1 MIIAVLRFSRPN
13 RRGPVPPKA
22 AHSRHALRSARALLL
37 GVLVPALLMVLAAPP
52 VLAQINN
59 WGGDVLVSGSSIS
72 VAPGESVTYS
82 VRLNRKPTETDGT
95 TLENEAVKWFVM
107 VHINGVRYQ
116 DGEYKDLTLIPSFYR
131 SFTGKHDPSH
141 PNDDGNWDEWKG
153 FRIYRASYDDW
164 EGLGKKTSE
173 RATSVTLTHEVWDH
187 NANCPVH
194 RRSPVTVGIGGSTP
208 PPDNNGGNAGNNGN
222 GENGGSSGNGGNRVA
237 PTASISD
244 ATGVEG
250 EVLRF
255 EVTLSRSSDT
265 PVTVDYQ
272 TAGGTALE
280 GTDYDAASGT
290 LTFGHGATRRTI
302 EVRTRQDTAA
312 EPNETFTVTLRSPS
326 GATLRDAGAVGTI
339 IDDDA
344 PDPAAL
350 TVSDATGV
358 EGEVLRFEV
367 TLSRSSDTPVTVDY
381 QTAGGTALEGTDYDA
396 ASGTLIFGPGA
407 TRRTIEVR
415 TRQDTAAEPNE
426 TFTVTLRSPSGAT
439 LRDAGAV
446 GTIIDDDAPD
456 PAGPALTVS
465 DATGVEGEVLR
476 FEVTLSRSSD
486 TPVTV
491 DYQTAGGTALEGTD
505 YDAASGTLTF
515 GPGATRQT
523 IEVRTRQDTA
533 AEPNETFTVTLRS
546 PSGATLRDAGAV
558 GTIIDDDAP
567 DPAALTVSD
576 ARAREGEVLRFEVTL
591 SRSSDTPVTV
601 DYQTAGGTA
610 LEGTDYDAAS
620 GTLTFGHGATRRTIE
635 VRTRQDTAA
644 EPNETFTV
652 TLRSPSGATLRDAGA
667 VGTIIDDD
675 APDPAALTVSDATGV
690 EGEVLRFEVTLSR
703 SSDTPVTV
711 DYQTAGGT
719 ALEGTDYDAAS
730 GTLTFGP
737 GATRQTVEVRTR
749 QDTAAEPNETFTVT
763 LRSPS
768 GATLRDAGAVG
779 TIIDDD
785 APDPAG
791 PALTVSDATGVEGEV
806 LRFEV
811 TLSRSSDTPVT
822 VDYQT
827 AGGTALEGTYYD
839 AASGTLTFG
848 PGATRRTIEV
858 RTRQDTAA
866 EPNETFTVTLRSPSG
881 ATLRDAGA
889 VGTIID
895 DDAPDPAGPALTVSD
910 ARARE
915 GEILRFRVILT
926 PPGSETVTV
935 DYQTASGT
943 AVEGL
948 DYIAAGGRLT
958 FKPGIAQQTVEI
970 QTRKDD
976 IDESNE
982 NLTLWLSNAHGAR
995 LQDAV
1000 GAGTIIGEVE
1010 RRIPLVNHAY
1020 LPEVGR
1026 AIAFNAVRCRID
1038 RALSRAASGNLKQ
1051 VLDRLAPPPSR
1062 SVSIDEL
1069 LGRLS
1074 FALQSTGGANGI
1086 GRVSAWSCGDYRA
1099 LADGKSGGPVD
1110 WDGKVVGLQ
1119 AGADVRLRPDLLAG
1133 LAVSRS
1139 NGTFRY
1145 DVVGDAAEIGGRH
1158 RLRLNGLHPYLAW
1171 KASPHLTVWGTI
1183 GHFWG
1188 DLEWA
1193 DDLEGDRRAG
1203 NAWLGSAM
1211 LGLNGRLLEHGKTTV
1226 RFKGETGLAQFKVAD
1241 AGVGFGAAVS
1251 DLRRLRL
1258 AIESA
1263 HEQPLPTGGTLRP
1276 WGEIGLFHDGGD
1288 GETGVGLELGGG
1300 LRYRNQAKGWSAEVF
1315 GRRRMVH
1322 GDALPRE
1329 WGAGAAFRVD
1339 PGPADLG
1346 FSAILNQSWG
1356 RTGSGVERLWDQGP
1370 NDAAPSSLWGGRMEL
1385 QLGYGFGVL
1394 GGHGVLTPH
1403 GAVTL
1408 GQGSG
1413 RAYQWGGRLEVGS
1426 GVALSLEAERR
1437 ETDNAEPEHAIMLRG
1452 LLRFHP
1458 GKASR

>member
-1 MIIAVLRFSRPN
+1 MMVAVLRFSRPD

-22 AHSRHALRSARALLL
+22 AHRRHALRSTSALLL

-59 WGGDVLVSGSSIS
+59 WGGDVLVPGSIS

-95 TLENEAVKWFVM
+95 TLHNETVEWFVM
-107 VHINGVRYQ
+107 FHINGVRYQ
-116 DGEYKDLTLIPSFYR
+116 DGEYKDLTLIPSIYR
-131 SFTGKHDPSH
+131 MFTGKHDPNY
-141 PNDDGNWDEWKG
+141 PNDGGNWDEWKD

-164 EGLGKKTSE
+164 EGRGKETSE

-208 PPDNNGGNAGNNGN
+208 PPDNNGGNGESGGGSDNGGN
-222 GENGGSSGNGGNRVA
+222 GGNGGNRVA

-244 ATGVEG
+244 ATG
-250 EVLRF
+250 
-255 EVTLSRSSDT
+255 D
-265 PVTVDYQ
+265 
-272 TAGGTALE
+272 
-280 GTDYDAASGT
+280 
-290 LTFGHGATRRTI
+290 
-302 EVRTRQDTAA
+302 
-312 EPNETFTVTLRSPS
+312 
-326 GATLRDAGAVGTI
+326 
-339 IDDDA
+339 
-344 PDPAAL
+344 
-350 TVSDATGV
+350 
-358 EGEVLRFEV
+358 
-367 TLSRSSDTPVTVDY
+367 
-381 QTAGGTALEGTDYDA
+381 
-396 ASGTLIFGPGA
+396 
-407 TRRTIEVR
+407 
-415 TRQDTAAEPNE
+415 
-426 TFTVTLRSPSGAT
+426 
-439 LRDAGAV
+439 
-446 GTIIDDDAPD
+446 
-456 PAGPALTVS
+456 
-465 DATGVEGEVLR
+465 EGEVLR

-523 IEVRTRQDTA
+523 IEVQTRQDTA
-533 AEPNETFTVTLRS
+533 AEPNERCGT
-546 PSGATLRDAGAV
+546 GAV

-567 DPAALTVSD
+567 DPA
-576 ARAREGEVLRFEVTL
+576 G
-591 SRSSDTPVTV
+591 P
-601 DYQTAGGTA
+601 
-610 LEGTDYDAAS
+610 
-620 GTLTFGHGATRRTIE
+620 
-635 VRTRQDTAA
+635 
-644 EPNETFTV
+644 
-652 TLRSPSGATLRDAGA
+652 
-667 VGTIIDDD
+667 
-675 APDPAALTVSDATGV
+675 ALTVSDATGD
-690 EGEVLRFEVTLSR
+690 EGEVLRIEVTLSR

-737 GATRQTVEVRTR
+737 GATRQT
-749 QDTAAEPNETFTVT
+749 
-763 LRSPS
+763 
-768 GATLRDAGAVG
+768 
-779 TIIDDD
+779 
-785 APDPAG
+785 
-791 PALTVSDATGVEGEV
+791 
-806 LRFEV
+806 
-811 TLSRSSDTPVT
+811 
-822 VDYQT
+822 
-827 AGGTALEGTYYD
+827 
-839 AASGTLTFG
+839 
-848 PGATRRTIEV
+848 IEV
-858 RTRQDTAA
+858 QTRQDTAA

-935 DYQTASGT
+935 DYQTSSGT

-1010 RRIPLVNHAY
+1010 QRIPLVNHAH

-1038 RALSRAASGNLKQ
+1038 RVLSRTASGNLKQ
-1051 VLDRLAPPPSR
+1051 ALDRLAPPPSR

-1069 LGRLS
+1069 LVRLS
-1074 FALQSTGGANGI
+1074 FALQSTGGADGI

-1145 DVVGDAAEIGGRH
+1145 DVVGDAAEIDGRH

-1171 KASPHLTVWGTI
+1171 EASPHLTVWGTI

-1188 DLEWA
+1188 DLEWGG
-1193 DDLEGDRRAG
+1193 DLEGDRRAG
-1203 NAWLGSAM
+1203 NARLGSAM
-1211 LGLNGRLLEHGKTTV
+1211 LGLNGRLLEHGKMTV
-1226 RFKGETGLAQFKVAD
+1226 RFKGETGLAQFKVAN
-1241 AGVGFGAAVS
+1241 AGMGFGAAVS

-1263 HEQPLPTGGTLRP
+1263 YEQPLPTGGTLRP

-1413 RAYQWGGRLEVGS
+1413 RAYRWGGRLVGS

-1437 ETDNAEPEHAIMLRG
+1437 ETDNAEPGHAIILRG

-1458 GKASR
+1458 GEASR

>member
-1 MIIAVLRFSRPN
+1 MIVAVLRFSRPD

-22 AHSRHALRSARALLL
+22 AHRRHALRSARAFLL

-52 VLAQINN
+52 VLAQVNN

-95 TLENEAVKWFVM
+95 TLENETVEWFVM
-107 VHINGVRYQ
+107 VYINGVRYQ

-164 EGLGKKTSE
+164 EGGGKKTSE
-173 RATSVTLTHEVWDH
+173 RAASVTLTHEVWDH

-208 PPDNNGGNAGNNGN
+208 PPDNNGGNDGN
-222 GENGGSSGNGGNRVA
+222 GESGGGSDNGGNGGNGGNRVA

-250 EVLRF
+250 AVLRF

-290 LTFGHGATRRTI
+290 LTFG
-302 EVRTRQDTAA
+302 
-312 EPNETFTVTLRSPS
+312 
-326 GATLRDAGAVGTI
+326 
-339 IDDDA
+339 
-344 PDPAAL
+344 
-350 TVSDATGV
+350 
-358 EGEVLRFEV
+358 
-367 TLSRSSDTPVTVDY
+367 
-381 QTAGGTALEGTDYDA
+381 
-396 ASGTLIFGPGA
+396 PGA
-407 TRRTIEVR
+407 TRQTIEVR

-515 GPGATRQT
+515 GPGATR
-523 IEVRTRQDTA
+523 
-533 AEPNETFTVTLRS
+533 
-546 PSGATLRDAGAV
+546 
-558 GTIIDDDAP
+558 
-567 DPAALTVSD
+567 
-576 ARAREGEVLRFEVTL
+576 
-591 SRSSDTPVTV
+591 
-601 DYQTAGGTA
+601 
-610 LEGTDYDAAS
+610 
-620 GTLTFGHGATRRTIE
+620 RTIE

-667 VGTIIDDD
+667 GGTIIDDD
-675 APDPAALTVSDATGV
+675 APDPAGPALTVSDATGV
-690 EGEVLRFEVTLSR
+690 EGAVLRFEVTLSR

-737 GATRQTVEVRTR
+737 GATRQT
-749 QDTAAEPNETFTVT
+749 
-763 LRSPS
+763 
-768 GATLRDAGAVG
+768 
-779 TIIDDD
+779 
-785 APDPAG
+785 
-791 PALTVSDATGVEGEV
+791 
-806 LRFEV
+806 
-811 TLSRSSDTPVT
+811 
-822 VDYQT
+822 
-827 AGGTALEGTYYD
+827 
-839 AASGTLTFG
+839 
-848 PGATRRTIEV
+848 IEV

-881 ATLRDAGA
+881 ATLPDAGA

-935 DYQTASGT
+935 DYQTSSGT

-1010 RRIPLVNHAY
+1010 QRIPLVNHAY

-1038 RALSRAASGNLKQ
+1038 RVLSRTASGNLKQ
-1051 VLDRLAPPPSR
+1051 ALDRLAPPPSR

-1069 LGRLS
+1069 LVRLS
-1074 FALQSTGGANGI
+1074 FALQSTGGADGI

-1145 DVVGDAAEIGGRH
+1145 DVVGDAAEIDGRH

-1171 KASPHLTVWGTI
+1171 EASPHLTVWGTI
-1183 GHFWG
+1183 GYFWG
-1188 DLEWA
+1188 DLEWGG
-1193 DDLEGDRRAG
+1193 DLEGDRRAG
-1203 NAWLGSAM
+1203 NARLGSAM
-1211 LGLNGRLLEHGKTTV
+1211 LGLNGRLLEHGKMTV
-1226 RFKGETGLAQFKVAD
+1226 RFKGETGLAQFKVAN

-1263 HEQPLPTGGTLRP
+1263 YEQPLPTGGTLRP

-1356 RTGSGVERLWDQGP
+1356 RTGSGVERLWDQDL

-1408 GQGSG
+1408 GQGSD
-1413 RAYQWGGRLEVGS
+1413 RAYQLGGRLEVGS

-1437 ETDNAEPEHAIMLRG
+1437 ETDNAEPGHAIMLRG

-1458 GKASR
+1458 GEVSR

>member
-1 MIIAVLRFSRPN
+1 
-13 RRGPVPPKA
+13 
-22 AHSRHALRSARALLL
+22 
-37 GVLVPALLMVLAAPP
+37 MVLAAPP
-52 VLAQINN
+52 VLAQINK
-59 WGGDVLVSGSSIS
+59 WGGDVRVSDSSIS

-82 VRLNRKPTETDGT
+82 VKLTRKPTETDGT
-95 TLENEAVKWFVM
+95 VLDNDVEWFVM

-116 DGEYKDLTLIPSFYR
+116 DGKYKDLTLIPSFYR
-131 SFTGKHDPSH
+131 TFMGKHDPNH
-141 PNDDGNWDEWKG
+141 PNDDGDWDEWKD

-164 EGLGKKTSE
+164 EGE

-187 NANCPVH
+187 NSNCPVH
-194 RRSPVTVGIGGSTP
+194 SRSPVTVGIGGSTP
-208 PPDNNGGNAGNNGN
+208 PPDNNGGTPGDTNGGNGGNNGN
-222 GENGGSSGNGGNRVA
+222 GENSGSSDNGGNRVA

-265 PVTVDYQ
+265 PVTVRYE
-272 TAGGTALE
+272 TAGGTASE

-290 LTFGHGATRRTI
+290 LTFGPGATRRTI
-302 EVRTRQDTAA
+302 EVPTRQDIVD

-326 GATLRDAGAVGTI
+326 GATLRGAGAVGTI

-344 PDPAAL
+344 PDPLGPAL

-367 TLSRSSDTPVTVDY
+367 TLSRSSVTPVTVRY
-381 QTAGGTALEGTDYDA
+381 ETAGGTALEGTDYDA
-396 ASGTLIFGPGA
+396 ASGTLTFGPGA
-407 TRRTIEVR
+407 TRRTIEVP
-415 TRQDTAAEPNE
+415 TRQDIVDESNE

-465 DATGVEGEVLR
+465 DAK
-476 FEVTLSRSSD
+476 
-486 TPVTV
+486 
-491 DYQTAGGTALEGTD
+491 
-505 YDAASGTLTF
+505 
-515 GPGATRQT
+515 
-523 IEVRTRQDTA
+523 
-533 AEPNETFTVTLRS
+533 
-546 PSGATLRDAGAV
+546 
-558 GTIIDDDAP
+558 
-567 DPAALTVSD
+567 
-576 ARAREGEVLRFEVTL
+576 
-591 SRSSDTPVTV
+591 
-601 DYQTAGGTA
+601 
-610 LEGTDYDAAS
+610 
-620 GTLTFGHGATRRTIE
+620 
-635 VRTRQDTAA
+635 
-644 EPNETFTV
+644 
-652 TLRSPSGATLRDAGA
+652 
-667 VGTIIDDD
+667 
-675 APDPAALTVSDATGV
+675 
-690 EGEVLRFEVTLSR
+690 
-703 SSDTPVTV
+703 
-711 DYQTAGGT
+711 
-719 ALEGTDYDAAS
+719 
-730 GTLTFGP
+730 
-737 GATRQTVEVRTR
+737 
-749 QDTAAEPNETFTVT
+749 
-763 LRSPS
+763 
-768 GATLRDAGAVG
+768 
-779 TIIDDD
+779 
-785 APDPAG
+785 
-791 PALTVSDATGVEGEV
+791 
-806 LRFEV
+806 
-811 TLSRSSDTPVT
+811 
-822 VDYQT
+822 
-827 AGGTALEGTYYD
+827 
-839 AASGTLTFG
+839 
-848 PGATRRTIEV
+848 
-858 RTRQDTAA
+858 
-866 EPNETFTVTLRSPSG
+866 
-881 ATLRDAGA
+881 
-889 VGTIID
+889 
-895 DDAPDPAGPALTVSD
+895 
-910 ARARE
+910 ARE
-915 GEILRFRVILT
+915 GEILRFQVILT

-935 DYQTASGT
+935 DYQTATGT

-948 DYIAAGGRLT
+948 DYIAAGGSLT
-958 FKPGIAQQTVEI
+958 FKPGIAQQTVEV

-982 NLTLWLSNAHGAR
+982 TLTLRLSNAYAAR

-1000 GAGTIIGEVE
+1000 GTGTIIGTVE
-1010 RRIPLVNHAY
+1010 RRIRLLNRAY
-1020 LPEVGR
+1020 LSEVGR

-1038 RALSRAASGNLKQ
+1038 RALSRTASGNLKQ
-1051 VLDRLAPPPSR
+1051 ALDRLAPPPPASFGLSPARSR
-1062 SVSIDEL
+1062 SVSIDQL

-1074 FALQSTGGANGI
+1074 FSLQSTGGANGI

-1099 LADGKSGGPVD
+1099 LAGGKSGGPVD

-1133 LAVSRS
+1133 LAFSRS

-1145 DVVGDAAEIGGRH
+1145 DVGAAEIGGRH

-1188 DLEWA
+1188 DLEMA
-1193 DDLEGDRRAG
+1193 DDVEGGRRAG
-1203 NAWLGSAM
+1203 NARLASGM

-1226 RFKGETGLAQFKVAD
+1226 RFKGETGLAQFKIAD
-1241 AGVGFGAAVS
+1241 DGVGFGTVVS

-1258 AIESA
+1258 AIEAA

-1276 WGEIGLFHDGGD
+1276 WGEIGLLHDGGD

-1300 LRYRNQAKGWSAEVF
+1300 LRYRNQTKGWSAEVF

-1322 GDALPRE
+1322 RDALPRE

-1370 NDAAPSSLWGGRMEL
+1370 KDTASGSLRGGRMEL
-1385 QLGYGFGVL
+1385 QLGYGFGAL
-1394 GGHGVLTPH
+1394 GGRGVLTPY

-1413 RAYQWGGRLEVGS
+1413 QSYRWGGRLGVGS

-1437 ETDNAEPEHAIMLRG
+1437 ETGNAEPGHAIMLRG

-1458 GKASR
+1458 GEASR

>member
-1 MIIAVLRFSRPN
+1 
-13 RRGPVPPKA
+13 
-22 AHSRHALRSARALLL
+22 
-37 GVLVPALLMVLAAPP
+37 MVLAAPP

-95 TLENEAVKWFVM
+95 TLENKAVEWFVM
-107 VHINGVRYQ
+107 VSINGVRYQ
-116 DGEYKDLTLIPSFYR
+116 GGEYKDLTLIPSFYR
-131 SFTGKHDPSH
+131 QFTGKHDPNH
-141 PNDDGNWDEWKG
+141 PNDDGNWDEWKD

-164 EGLGKKTSE
+164 EGRGKKTSE

-222 GENGGSSGNGGNRVA
+222 GEDGGSSDNGGNDGNGEDGGSSDNGGNDGNGEDGGSSDNGGNDGNGEDGGSSGNGGNRVA

-290 LTFGHGATRRTI
+290 LTFGPGATRRTI
-302 EVRTRQDTAA
+302 EVRTREDTDD
-312 EPNETFTVTLRSPS
+312 EPNETFTVTLSSPS

-339 IDDDA
+339 ID
-344 PDPAAL
+344 
-350 TVSDATGV
+350 
-358 EGEVLRFEV
+358 EV
-367 TLSRSSDTPVTVDY
+367 
-381 QTAGGTALEGTDYDA
+381 
-396 ASGTLIFGPGA
+396 
-407 TRRTIEVR
+407 
-415 TRQDTAAEPNE
+415 
-426 TFTVTLRSPSGAT
+426 
-439 LRDAGAV
+439 
-446 GTIIDDDAPD
+446 
-456 PAGPALTVS
+456 
-465 DATGVEGEVLR
+465 
-476 FEVTLSRSSD
+476 
-486 TPVTV
+486 
-491 DYQTAGGTALEGTD
+491 
-505 YDAASGTLTF
+505 
-515 GPGATRQT
+515 
-523 IEVRTRQDTA
+523 
-533 AEPNETFTVTLRS
+533 
-546 PSGATLRDAGAV
+546 
-558 GTIIDDDAP
+558 
-567 DPAALTVSD
+567 
-576 ARAREGEVLRFEVTL
+576 
-591 SRSSDTPVTV
+591 
-601 DYQTAGGTA
+601 
-610 LEGTDYDAAS
+610 
-620 GTLTFGHGATRRTIE
+620 
-635 VRTRQDTAA
+635 
-644 EPNETFTV
+644 
-652 TLRSPSGATLRDAGA
+652 
-667 VGTIIDDD
+667 
-675 APDPAALTVSDATGV
+675 
-690 EGEVLRFEVTLSR
+690 
-703 SSDTPVTV
+703 
-711 DYQTAGGT
+711 
-719 ALEGTDYDAAS
+719 
-730 GTLTFGP
+730 
-737 GATRQTVEVRTR
+737 
-749 QDTAAEPNETFTVT
+749 
-763 LRSPS
+763 
-768 GATLRDAGAVG
+768 
-779 TIIDDD
+779 
-785 APDPAG
+785 
-791 PALTVSDATGVEGEV
+791 
-806 LRFEV
+806 
-811 TLSRSSDTPVT
+811 
-822 VDYQT
+822 
-827 AGGTALEGTYYD
+827 
-839 AASGTLTFG
+839 
-848 PGATRRTIEV
+848 
-858 RTRQDTAA
+858 
-866 EPNETFTVTLRSPSG
+866 
-881 ATLRDAGA
+881 
-889 VGTIID
+889 
-895 DDAPDPAGPALTVSD
+895 APDPAGPALTVSD

-915 GEILRFRVILT
+915 GEILRFQVILT

-948 DYIAAGGRLT
+948 DFIAAGSRLT
-958 FKPGIAQQTVEI
+958 FEPGIAQQTVEVR
-970 QTRKDD
+970 TRKDD

-982 NLTLWLSNAHGAR
+982 NLTLRLSNAYGAR

-1000 GAGTIIGEVE
+1000 GTGTIIGAVA
-1010 RRIPLVNHAY
+1010 RRIRLVNRAY

-1038 RALSRAASGNLKQ
+1038 RALSRTASGNLKQ
-1051 VLDRLAPPPSR
+1051 ALDRLPPPQPASFGWSPARSR
-1062 SVSIDEL
+1062 SVSIDQL
-1069 LGRLS
+1069 FGRLS
-1074 FALQSTGGANGI
+1074 FALQSTGGADGI

-1133 LAVSRS
+1133 LAVSRF

-1145 DVVGDAAEIGGRH
+1145 DVGDGVAEIGGRD

-1203 NAWLGSAM
+1203 NARLGSAM

-1226 RFKGETGLAQFKVAD
+1226 RFKGEAGLAQFKVAG
-1241 AGVGFGAAVS
+1241 AGVGFGAAVL

-1329 WGAGAAFRVD
+1329 WAASASVRLDPGAEGRGLSFSLAPTLGAA
-1339 PGPADLG
+1339 
-1346 FSAILNQSWG
+1346 SN
-1356 RTGSGVERLWDQGP
+1356 GVARLWSLQ
-1370 NDAAPSSLWGGRMEL
+1370 DARGLAPEGKFVAARSLEA
-1385 QLGYGFGVL
+1385 QIGYGFGAFGDHGLAKPYAGLSL
-1394 GGHGVLTPH
+1394 GEGGARTWRGGVRW
-1403 GAVTL
+1403 TL
-1408 GQGSG
+1408 GQSLDLG
-1413 RAYQWGGRLEVGS
+1413 LEGKRD
-1426 GVALSLEAERR
+1426 EAAN
-1437 ETDNAEPEHAIMLRG
+1437 DNYPEHGVGFRLTARW
-1452 LLRFHP
+1452 
-1458 GKASR
+1458 

>member
-1 MIIAVLRFSRPN
+1 MIVVVLRFSRPD

-22 AHSRHALRSARALLL
+22 ADRRHALRSARALLL
-37 GVLVPALLMVLAAPP
+37 GILLPALLMVLAAPP

-95 TLENEAVKWFVM
+95 TLENEAVEWFVM
-107 VHINGVRYQ
+107 VNINGVRYQ

-131 SFTGKHDPSH
+131 SFIGKHDPSH

-153 FRIYRASYDDW
+153 FRIYRASHDDW
-164 EGLGKKTSE
+164 EGGGKKTNE

-208 PPDNNGGNAGNNGN
+208 PPDNNGENDGN
-222 GENGGSSGNGGNRVA
+222 GESGGGSDNGGNGGNGGNRVA

-250 EVLRF
+250 EVF
-255 EVTLSRSSDT
+255 
-265 PVTVDYQ
+265 
-272 TAGGTALE
+272 
-280 GTDYDAASGT
+280 
-290 LTFGHGATRRTI
+290 
-302 EVRTRQDTAA
+302 
-312 EPNETFTVTLRSPS
+312 
-326 GATLRDAGAVGTI
+326 
-339 IDDDA
+339 
-344 PDPAAL
+344 
-350 TVSDATGV
+350 
-358 EGEVLRFEV
+358 
-367 TLSRSSDTPVTVDY
+367 
-381 QTAGGTALEGTDYDA
+381 
-396 ASGTLIFGPGA
+396 
-407 TRRTIEVR
+407 
-415 TRQDTAAEPNE
+415 
-426 TFTVTLRSPSGAT
+426 
-439 LRDAGAV
+439 
-446 GTIIDDDAPD
+446 
-456 PAGPALTVS
+456 
-465 DATGVEGEVLR
+465 R

-523 IEVRTRQDTA
+523 IEVRTRQDTVV
-533 AEPNETFTVTLRS
+533 EPNETFTVTLRS
-546 PSGATLRDAGAV
+546 PSGATLPDAGAV
-558 GTIIDDDAP
+558 GTIIDDDAS
-567 DPAALTVSD
+567 DPAGPALTVSD
-576 ARAREGEVLRFEVTL
+576 ATGDEGEVFRFEVTL

-620 GTLTFGHGATRRTIE
+620 GTLTFEPGATRQTIE

-652 TLRSPSGATLRDAGA
+652 TLNSPSGATLPDAGA

-675 APDPAALTVSDATGV
+675 GPVPAGPALTVSDATGV
-690 EGEVLRFEVTLSR
+690 EGAVLRFEVALSR

-730 GTLTFGP
+730 DTLTFGP
-737 GATRQTVEVRTR
+737 GATRQTIEVRTH

-763 LRSPS
+763 LNSPS
-768 GATLRDAGAVG
+768 GATLRYAGALG

-785 APDPAG
+785 A
-791 PALTVSDATGVEGEV
+791 SDA
-806 LRFEV
+806 
-811 TLSRSSDTPVT
+811 
-822 VDYQT
+822 
-827 AGGTALEGTYYD
+827 
-839 AASGTLTFG
+839 
-848 PGATRRTIEV
+848 
-858 RTRQDTAA
+858 
-866 EPNETFTVTLRSPSG
+866 
-881 ATLRDAGA
+881 
-889 VGTIID
+889 
-895 DDAPDPAGPALTVSD
+895 AGPALTVSD

-935 DYQTASGT
+935 DYQTSSGT

-976 IDESNE
+976 IDDSNE

-1010 RRIPLVNHAY
+1010 RRSHLVNLTY

-1051 VLDRLAPPPSR
+1051 ALDRLAPPPSR

-1069 LGRLS
+1069 LVRLS
-1074 FALQSTGGANGI
+1074 FALQSTGGADGI

-1110 WDGKVVGLQ
+1110 WDGKVAGLQ

-1145 DVVGDAAEIGGRH
+1145 DVVGDAAEIDGRH
-1158 RLRLNGLHPYLAW
+1158 RLRLNGLHPYLVW
-1171 KASPHLTVWGTI
+1171 EASPHLTVWGTI

-1188 DLEWA
+1188 DLEWSG
-1193 DDLEGDRRAG
+1193 DLEGDRRAG
-1203 NAWLGSAM
+1203 NARLGSAM
-1211 LGLNGRLLEHGKTTV
+1211 IGLNGRLLEHGKMTV
-1226 RFKGETGLAQFKVAD
+1226 RLKGETGLAQFKVAN

-1258 AIESA
+1258 AIETA

-1288 GETGVGLELGGG
+1288 GETGVGFELGGG

-1437 ETDNAEPEHAIMLRG
+1437 ETDNTEPGHAIMLRG

-1458 GKASR
+1458 SEASR

>member
-37 GVLVPALLMVLAAPP
+37 GVLVLALLMVLAAPP

-82 VRLNRKPTETDGT
+82 VRLNRKPTETNGN
-95 TLENEAVKWFVM
+95 TLENEAVEWFVM

-116 DGEYKDLTLIPSFYR
+116 DGEYKDLMLIPSFYR

-164 EGLGKKTSE
+164 EERGKKTSE

-290 LTFGHGATRRTI
+290 LTFGPGATRRTI
-302 EVRTRQDTAA
+302 KVRTRQDTAA

-344 PDPAAL
+344 PDPAGPAL

-396 ASGTLIFGPGA
+396 ASGTLTFGPGA
-407 TRRTIEVR
+407 TRRTIKVR

-515 GPGATRQT
+515 GPGATRQ
-523 IEVRTRQDTA
+523 
-533 AEPNETFTVTLRS
+533 
-546 PSGATLRDAGAV
+546 
-558 GTIIDDDAP
+558 
-567 DPAALTVSD
+567 
-576 ARAREGEVLRFEVTL
+576 
-591 SRSSDTPVTV
+591 
-601 DYQTAGGTA
+601 
-610 LEGTDYDAAS
+610 
-620 GTLTFGHGATRRTIE
+620 
-635 VRTRQDTAA
+635 
-644 EPNETFTV
+644 
-652 TLRSPSGATLRDAGA
+652 
-667 VGTIIDDD
+667 
-675 APDPAALTVSDATGV
+675 
-690 EGEVLRFEVTLSR
+690 
-703 SSDTPVTV
+703 
-711 DYQTAGGT
+711 
-719 ALEGTDYDAAS
+719 
-730 GTLTFGP
+730 
-737 GATRQTVEVRTR
+737 
-749 QDTAAEPNETFTVT
+749 
-763 LRSPS
+763 
-768 GATLRDAGAVG
+768 
-779 TIIDDD
+779 
-785 APDPAG
+785 
-791 PALTVSDATGVEGEV
+791 
-806 LRFEV
+806 
-811 TLSRSSDTPVT
+811 
-822 VDYQT
+822 
-827 AGGTALEGTYYD
+827 
-839 AASGTLTFG
+839 
-848 PGATRRTIEV
+848 TIEV

-1203 NAWLGSAM
+1203 NARLGSAM

-1452 LLRFHP
+1452 LLWFHP

>member
-1 MIIAVLRFSRPN
+1 MQVAVLCFSRPD
-13 RRGPVPPKA
+13 RRKSLPPKA
-22 AHSRHALRSARALLL
+22 AYRRHALRSARALLL
-37 GVLVPALLMVLAAPP
+37 GVLVSALPTVLAAPP

-59 WGGDVLVSGSSIS
+59 WGGDVLVSDSSIS

-95 TLENEAVKWFVM
+95 ALDNETVEWFAM

-131 SFTGKHDPSH
+131 TFTGKHDPNY
-141 PNDDGNWDEWKG
+141 PNDGGNWDEWKD
-153 FRIYRASYDDW
+153 FRIYRASYEDW
-164 EGLGKKTSE
+164 EGRGKQTSE

-187 NANCPVH
+187 NSNCPVH

-208 PPDNNGGNAGNNGN
+208 PPDNNGGTPGDTNGGNSGNGGNNGN
-222 GENGGSSGNGGNRVA
+222 GENGGNSDNGGNDGNDRNSGNDGNGEDGGSSRNGGNRVA

-244 ATGVEG
+244 AAGVEG

-255 EVTLSRSSDT
+255 EVTLSRSSGT
-265 PVTVDYQ
+265 PVTVRYE

-290 LTFGHGATRRTI
+290 LTFG
-302 EVRTRQDTAA
+302 
-312 EPNETFTVTLRSPS
+312 
-326 GATLRDAGAVGTI
+326 
-339 IDDDA
+339 
-344 PDPAAL
+344 
-350 TVSDATGV
+350 
-358 EGEVLRFEV
+358 
-367 TLSRSSDTPVTVDY
+367 
-381 QTAGGTALEGTDYDA
+381 
-396 ASGTLIFGPGA
+396 PGA
-407 TRRTIEVR
+407 TRRTIEVP
-415 TRQDTAAEPNE
+415 TRQDIVDEPNE

-465 DATGVEGEVLR
+465 DAK
-476 FEVTLSRSSD
+476 
-486 TPVTV
+486 
-491 DYQTAGGTALEGTD
+491 
-505 YDAASGTLTF
+505 
-515 GPGATRQT
+515 
-523 IEVRTRQDTA
+523 
-533 AEPNETFTVTLRS
+533 
-546 PSGATLRDAGAV
+546 
-558 GTIIDDDAP
+558 
-567 DPAALTVSD
+567 
-576 ARAREGEVLRFEVTL
+576 
-591 SRSSDTPVTV
+591 
-601 DYQTAGGTA
+601 
-610 LEGTDYDAAS
+610 
-620 GTLTFGHGATRRTIE
+620 
-635 VRTRQDTAA
+635 
-644 EPNETFTV
+644 
-652 TLRSPSGATLRDAGA
+652 
-667 VGTIIDDD
+667 
-675 APDPAALTVSDATGV
+675 
-690 EGEVLRFEVTLSR
+690 
-703 SSDTPVTV
+703 
-711 DYQTAGGT
+711 
-719 ALEGTDYDAAS
+719 
-730 GTLTFGP
+730 
-737 GATRQTVEVRTR
+737 
-749 QDTAAEPNETFTVT
+749 
-763 LRSPS
+763 
-768 GATLRDAGAVG
+768 
-779 TIIDDD
+779 
-785 APDPAG
+785 
-791 PALTVSDATGVEGEV
+791 
-806 LRFEV
+806 
-811 TLSRSSDTPVT
+811 
-822 VDYQT
+822 
-827 AGGTALEGTYYD
+827 
-839 AASGTLTFG
+839 
-848 PGATRRTIEV
+848 
-858 RTRQDTAA
+858 
-866 EPNETFTVTLRSPSG
+866 
-881 ATLRDAGA
+881 
-889 VGTIID
+889 
-895 DDAPDPAGPALTVSD
+895 
-910 ARARE
+910 ARE
-915 GEILRFRVILT
+915 GEILRFQVILT

-935 DYQTASGT
+935 DYQTATGT

-948 DYIAAGGRLT
+948 DYIAAGGSLT
-958 FKPGIAQQTVEI
+958 FKPGIAQQTVEV

-982 NLTLWLSNAHGAR
+982 TLTLRLSNAYAAR

-1000 GAGTIIGEVE
+1000 GTGTIIGTVE
-1010 RRIPLVNHAY
+1010 RRIRLLNRAY
-1020 LPEVGR
+1020 LSEVGR

-1038 RALSRAASGNLKQ
+1038 RALSRTASGNLKQ
-1051 VLDRLAPPPSR
+1051 ALDRLAPPPPASFGLSPARSR
-1062 SVSIDEL
+1062 SVSIDQL

-1074 FALQSTGGANGI
+1074 FSLQSTGGANGI

-1099 LADGKSGGPVD
+1099 LAGGKSGGPVD

-1133 LAVSRS
+1133 LAFSRS

-1145 DVVGDAAEIGGRH
+1145 DVGTAEIGGRH

-1188 DLEWA
+1188 DLEMA
-1193 DDLEGDRRAG
+1193 DDVEGGRRAG
-1203 NAWLGSAM
+1203 NARLASGM

-1226 RFKGETGLAQFKVAD
+1226 RFKGETGLAQFKIAD
-1241 AGVGFGAAVS
+1241 DGVGFGTVVS

-1276 WGEIGLFHDGGD
+1276 WGEIGLLHDGGD

-1300 LRYRNQAKGWSAEVF
+1300 LRYRNQTKGWSAEVF

-1370 NDAAPSSLWGGRMEL
+1370 EDTAPGSLRGGRMEL
-1385 QLGYGFGVL
+1385 QLGYGFGAH
-1394 GGHGVLTPH
+1394 GGRGVLTPY

-1413 RAYQWGGRLEVGS
+1413 QSYRWGGRLGVGS

-1437 ETDNAEPEHAIMLRG
+1437 ETGNAEPGHAIMLRG

-1458 GKASR
+1458 GEASR

>member
-1 MIIAVLRFSRPN
+1 
-13 RRGPVPPKA
+13 
-22 AHSRHALRSARALLL
+22 
-37 GVLVPALLMVLAAPP
+37 MVLAAPP

-95 TLENEAVKWFVM
+95 TLENEVVEWFVM
-107 VHINGVRYQ
+107 VSINGVRDQ
-116 DGEYKDLTLIPSFYR
+116 DGEYKDLRLIPSFYR

-153 FRIYRASYDDW
+153 FRIYRASYGDW
-164 EGLGKKTSE
+164 EGGGKKTSE

-208 PPDNNGGNAGNNGN
+208 PPDNNGGNDGN
-222 GENGGSSGNGGNRVA
+222 GESGGGSDNGGNGGNGGNRVA

-290 LTFGHGATRRTI
+290 LTFGPGATRQTI

-326 GATLRDAGAVGTI
+326 GATLPDAGAVGTI

-344 PDPAAL
+344 PDPARPAL

-358 EGEVLRFEV
+358 EGEVFRFEVTLSRSSDTPVTVDYQTAGGTALEGTDYDAASGMLTFGPGATRQTIEVQTRQDTAAEPNETFTVMLRSPSGATLLDAGAVGTIIDDDAPDPAGPVLTVSDATGVEGAVLRFEV

-396 ASGTLIFGPGA
+396 ASGTLTFGPGA
-407 TRRTIEVR
+407 TRQTIEVQ

-533 AEPNETFTVTLRS
+533 AEPNETFTVMLRS
-546 PSGATLRDAGAV
+546 PSGATLPDAGAG

-567 DPAALTVSD
+567 A
-576 ARAREGEVLRFEVTL
+576 
-591 SRSSDTPVTV
+591 
-601 DYQTAGGTA
+601 
-610 LEGTDYDAAS
+610 
-620 GTLTFGHGATRRTIE
+620 
-635 VRTRQDTAA
+635 
-644 EPNETFTV
+644 
-652 TLRSPSGATLRDAGA
+652 
-667 VGTIIDDD
+667 
-675 APDPAALTVSDATGV
+675 
-690 EGEVLRFEVTLSR
+690 
-703 SSDTPVTV
+703 
-711 DYQTAGGT
+711 
-719 ALEGTDYDAAS
+719 
-730 GTLTFGP
+730 
-737 GATRQTVEVRTR
+737 
-749 QDTAAEPNETFTVT
+749 
-763 LRSPS
+763 
-768 GATLRDAGAVG
+768 
-779 TIIDDD
+779 
-785 APDPAG
+785 
-791 PALTVSDATGVEGEV
+791 
-806 LRFEV
+806 
-811 TLSRSSDTPVT
+811 
-822 VDYQT
+822 
-827 AGGTALEGTYYD
+827 
-839 AASGTLTFG
+839 
-848 PGATRRTIEV
+848 
-858 RTRQDTAA
+858 
-866 EPNETFTVTLRSPSG
+866 
-881 ATLRDAGA
+881 
-889 VGTIID
+889 
-895 DDAPDPAGPALTVSD
+895 PAGPALTVSD

-935 DYQTASGT
+935 DYQTSSGT

-1010 RRIPLVNHAY
+1010 QRIPLVNHAY

-1038 RALSRAASGNLKQ
+1038 RVLSRTASGNLKQ
-1051 VLDRLAPPPSR
+1051 ALDRLAPPPSR

-1069 LGRLS
+1069 LVRLS
-1074 FALQSTGGANGI
+1074 FALQSTGGADGI

-1145 DVVGDAAEIGGRH
+1145 DVVGDAAEIDGRH

-1171 KASPHLTVWGTI
+1171 EASPHLTVWGTI

-1188 DLEWA
+1188 DLEWGG
-1193 DDLEGDRRAG
+1193 DLEGDRRAG
-1203 NAWLGSAM
+1203 NARLGSAM
-1211 LGLNGRLLEHGKTTV
+1211 LGLNGRLLEHGKMTV
-1226 RFKGETGLAQFKVAD
+1226 RFKGETGLAQFKVAN

-1263 HEQPLPTGGTLRP
+1263 YEQPLPTGGTLRP

-1408 GQGSG
+1408 GQGSD
-1413 RAYQWGGRLEVGS
+1413 RAYQLGGRLEVGS

-1437 ETDNAEPEHAIMLRG
+1437 ETDNTEPGHAIMLRG

-1458 GKASR
+1458 GEVSR

>member
-1 MIIAVLRFSRPN
+1 
-13 RRGPVPPKA
+13 
-22 AHSRHALRSARALLL
+22 
-37 GVLVPALLMVLAAPP
+37 MVLAAPP

-59 WGGDVLVSGSSIS
+59 WGGDVLVSDSSIS

-95 TLENEAVKWFVM
+95 TLHNETVEWFVM
-107 VHINGVRYQ
+107 FHINGVRYQ
-116 DGEYKDLTLIPSFYR
+116 DGEYKDLTLIPSIYR
-131 SFTGKHDPSH
+131 MFTGKHDPNY
-141 PNDDGNWDEWKG
+141 PNDGGNWDEWKD

-164 EGLGKKTSE
+164 EGRGKETSE

-194 RRSPVTVGIGGSTP
+194 RRSPVTVGI
-208 PPDNNGGNAGNNGN
+208 
-222 GENGGSSGNGGNRVA
+222 GGNRVA

-290 LTFGHGATRRTI
+290 LTFGPGATRQTI
-302 EVRTRQDTAA
+302 EVPTRQDTAA
-312 EPNETFTVTLRSPS
+312 EPNETFTVTLSSPS
-326 GATLRDAGAVGTI
+326 GATLQDAGAVGTI

-344 PDPAAL
+344 PDPAGPAL
-350 TVSDATGV
+350 TVSDAAGV

-367 TLSRSSDTPVTVDY
+367 TLSRSSGTPVTVDY

-396 ASGTLIFGPGA
+396 VAGTLTFGPGA
-407 TRRTIEVR
+407 TRQTIEVP

-426 TFTVTLRSPSGAT
+426 TFTVTLSSPSGAT
-439 LRDAGAV
+439 LQDAGAV

-523 IEVRTRQDTA
+523 IEVPTRQDTA
-533 AEPNETFTVTLRS
+533 AEPNETFTVTLSS
-546 PSGATLRDAGAV
+546 PSGATL
-558 GTIIDDDAP
+558 
-567 DPAALTVSD
+567 
-576 ARAREGEVLRFEVTL
+576 
-591 SRSSDTPVTV
+591 
-601 DYQTAGGTA
+601 Q
-610 LEGTDYDAAS
+610 
-620 GTLTFGHGATRRTIE
+620 
-635 VRTRQDTAA
+635 
-644 EPNETFTV
+644 
-652 TLRSPSGATLRDAGA
+652 
-667 VGTIIDDD
+667 
-675 APDPAALTVSDATGV
+675 
-690 EGEVLRFEVTLSR
+690 
-703 SSDTPVTV
+703 
-711 DYQTAGGT
+711 
-719 ALEGTDYDAAS
+719 
-730 GTLTFGP
+730 
-737 GATRQTVEVRTR
+737 
-749 QDTAAEPNETFTVT
+749 
-763 LRSPS
+763 
-768 GATLRDAGAVG
+768 DAGAVG

-791 PALTVSDATGVEGEV
+791 PALTVSDAK
-806 LRFEV
+806 
-811 TLSRSSDTPVT
+811 
-822 VDYQT
+822 
-827 AGGTALEGTYYD
+827 
-839 AASGTLTFG
+839 
-848 PGATRRTIEV
+848 
-858 RTRQDTAA
+858 
-866 EPNETFTVTLRSPSG
+866 
-881 ATLRDAGA
+881 
-889 VGTIID
+889 
-895 DDAPDPAGPALTVSD
+895 
-910 ARARE
+910 ARE
-915 GEILRFRVILT
+915 GEILRFQVILT

-935 DYQTASGT
+935 DYQTATGT

-948 DYIAAGGRLT
+948 DYIAAGGSLT
-958 FKPGIAQQTVEI
+958 FKPGIAQQTVEV

-982 NLTLWLSNAHGAR
+982 TLTLRLSNAYAAR

-1000 GAGTIIGEVE
+1000 GIGTIIGTVE
-1010 RRIPLVNHAY
+1010 RRIRLLNRAY

-1038 RALSRAASGNLKQ
+1038 RALSRTASGNLKQ
-1051 VLDRLAPPPSR
+1051 ALDRLAPPPPASFGLSPARSR
-1062 SVSIDEL
+1062 SVSIDQL

-1074 FALQSTGGANGI
+1074 FSLQSTGGANGI

-1099 LADGKSGGPVD
+1099 LAGGKSGGPVD
-1110 WDGKVVGLQ
+1110 WDGKVVGLH

-1133 LAVSRS
+1133 LAFSRS

-1171 KASPHLTVWGTI
+1171 KAPPRSPHLTVWGTI

-1203 NAWLGSAM
+1203 TARLGSAM

-1251 DLRRLRL
+1251 DLWRLRL

-1356 RTGSGVERLWDQGP
+1356 RTGSGVERLWDQGLE
-1370 NDAAPSSLWGGRMEL
+1370 NTASGSLRGGRMEL
-1385 QLGYGFGVL
+1385 QLGYGFGAL
-1394 GGHGVLTPH
+1394 GGRGVLTPY

-1413 RAYQWGGRLEVGS
+1413 QSYRWGGRLEVGS

-1437 ETDNAEPEHAIMLRG
+1437 ETGNAEPGHAIMLRG

>member
-1 MIIAVLRFSRPN
+1 
-13 RRGPVPPKA
+13 
-22 AHSRHALRSARALLL
+22 
-37 GVLVPALLMVLAAPP
+37 MVLAAPP

-95 TLENEAVKWFVM
+95 TLENEVVEWFVM
-107 VHINGVRYQ
+107 VSINGVRDQ
-116 DGEYKDLTLIPSFYR
+116 DGEYKDLRLIPSFYR

-153 FRIYRASYDDW
+153 FRIYRASYGDW
-164 EGLGKKTSE
+164 EGGGKKTSE

-208 PPDNNGGNAGNNGN
+208 PPDNNGGNDGN
-222 GENGGSSGNGGNRVA
+222 GESGGGSDNGGNGGNGGNRVA
-237 PTASISD
+237 PTASI
-244 ATGVEG
+244 
-250 EVLRF
+250 
-255 EVTLSRSSDT
+255 
-265 PVTVDYQ
+265 
-272 TAGGTALE
+272 
-280 GTDYDAASGT
+280 
-290 LTFGHGATRRTI
+290 
-302 EVRTRQDTAA
+302 
-312 EPNETFTVTLRSPS
+312 
-326 GATLRDAGAVGTI
+326 
-339 IDDDA
+339 
-344 PDPAAL
+344 
-350 TVSDATGV
+350 
-358 EGEVLRFEV
+358 
-367 TLSRSSDTPVTVDY
+367 
-381 QTAGGTALEGTDYDA
+381 
-396 ASGTLIFGPGA
+396 
-407 TRRTIEVR
+407 
-415 TRQDTAAEPNE
+415 
-426 TFTVTLRSPSGAT
+426 
-439 LRDAGAV
+439 
-446 GTIIDDDAPD
+446 
-456 PAGPALTVS
+456 S

-546 PSGATLRDAGAV
+546 PSGATLPDAGAV

-567 DPAALTVSD
+567 DPARPALTVSD
-576 ARAREGEVLRFEVTL
+576 ATGVEGAVFRFEVTLSRSSDTPVTVDYQTAGGTALEGTDYDAASGMLTFGPGATRQTIEVRTRQDTAAEPNETFTVMLRSPSGATLLDAGAVGTIIDDDAPDPAGPVLTVSDATGVEGAVLRFEVTL

-620 GTLTFGHGATRRTIE
+620 GTLTFGPGATRQTIE
-635 VRTRQDTAA
+635 VQTRQDTAA

-652 TLRSPSGATLRDAGA
+652 MLRSPSGATLRDAGA

-675 APDPAALTVSDATGV
+675 APGPAGPALTVSAATGV

-737 GATRQTVEVRTR
+737 GATRQTIEVRTR

-763 LRSPS
+763 LNSPS

-791 PALTVSDATGVEGEV
+791 PALTVSDAK
-806 LRFEV
+806 
-811 TLSRSSDTPVT
+811 
-822 VDYQT
+822 
-827 AGGTALEGTYYD
+827 
-839 AASGTLTFG
+839 
-848 PGATRRTIEV
+848 
-858 RTRQDTAA
+858 
-866 EPNETFTVTLRSPSG
+866 
-881 ATLRDAGA
+881 
-889 VGTIID
+889 
-895 DDAPDPAGPALTVSD
+895 
-910 ARARE
+910 ARE

-943 AVEGL
+943 AIEGL

-1010 RRIPLVNHAY
+1010 QRIPLVNHAY

-1038 RALSRAASGNLKQ
+1038 RVLSRTASGNLKQ
-1051 VLDRLAPPPSR
+1051 ALDRLAPPPSR

-1069 LGRLS
+1069 LVRLS
-1074 FALQSTGGANGI
+1074 FALQSTGGADGI

-1145 DVVGDAAEIGGRH
+1145 DVVGDAAEIDGRH

-1171 KASPHLTVWGTI
+1171 EASPHLTVWGTI
-1183 GHFWG
+1183 GYFWG
-1188 DLEWA
+1188 DLEWGG
-1193 DDLEGDRRAG
+1193 DLEGDRRAG
-1203 NAWLGSAM
+1203 NARLGSAM
-1211 LGLNGRLLEHGKTTV
+1211 LGLNGRLLEHGKMTV
-1226 RFKGETGLAQFKVAD
+1226 RFKGETGLAQFKVAN

-1263 HEQPLPTGGTLRP
+1263 YEQPLPTGGTLRP

-1356 RTGSGVERLWDQGP
+1356 RTGSGVERLWDQDP

-1408 GQGSG
+1408 GQGSD
-1413 RAYQWGGRLEVGS
+1413 RAYQLGGRLEVGS

-1437 ETDNAEPEHAIMLRG
+1437 ETDNAEPGHAIMLRG

-1458 GKASR
+1458 GEVSR

>member
-1 MIIAVLRFSRPN
+1 MVVAVLRFSRPD
-13 RRGPVPPKA
+13 RRNPVPPEA
-22 AHSRHALRSARALLL
+22 AHRRHALRSARALLL
-37 GVLVPALLMVLAAPP
+37 GVLVPALLMILAAPP

-59 WGGDVLVSGSSIS
+59 WGGDVLVSDSSIS

-95 TLENEAVKWFVM
+95 TLHNETVEWFVM
-107 VHINGVRYQ
+107 VYINGVRYQ

-131 SFTGKHDPSH
+131 MFTGKHDPNY
-141 PNDDGNWDEWKG
+141 PNDGGNWDEWKD

-164 EGLGKKTSE
+164 EGRGKETSE

-194 RRSPVTVGIGGSTP
+194 RRSPVTVGI
-208 PPDNNGGNAGNNGN
+208 
-222 GENGGSSGNGGNRVA
+222 GGNRVA

-265 PVTVDYQ
+265 PVTVRYETAGG

-290 LTFGHGATRRTI
+290 LTFGPGATRRTI
-302 EVRTRQDTAA
+302 EVPTRQDIID

-344 PDPAAL
+344 PDPVGPAL

-367 TLSRSSDTPVTVDY
+367 TLSRSSDTPVTVRY
-381 QTAGGTALEGTDYDA
+381 ETATGTALEGTDYDA
-396 ASGTLIFGPGA
+396 ASGTLTFGPGA
-407 TRRTIEVR
+407 TRRTIEVP
-415 TRQDTAAEPNE
+415 TRQDIVDEPNE

-456 PAGPALTVS
+456 PVGPALTVS
-465 DATGVEGEVLR
+465 DAK
-476 FEVTLSRSSD
+476 
-486 TPVTV
+486 
-491 DYQTAGGTALEGTD
+491 
-505 YDAASGTLTF
+505 
-515 GPGATRQT
+515 
-523 IEVRTRQDTA
+523 
-533 AEPNETFTVTLRS
+533 
-546 PSGATLRDAGAV
+546 
-558 GTIIDDDAP
+558 
-567 DPAALTVSD
+567 
-576 ARAREGEVLRFEVTL
+576 
-591 SRSSDTPVTV
+591 
-601 DYQTAGGTA
+601 
-610 LEGTDYDAAS
+610 
-620 GTLTFGHGATRRTIE
+620 
-635 VRTRQDTAA
+635 
-644 EPNETFTV
+644 
-652 TLRSPSGATLRDAGA
+652 
-667 VGTIIDDD
+667 
-675 APDPAALTVSDATGV
+675 
-690 EGEVLRFEVTLSR
+690 
-703 SSDTPVTV
+703 
-711 DYQTAGGT
+711 
-719 ALEGTDYDAAS
+719 
-730 GTLTFGP
+730 
-737 GATRQTVEVRTR
+737 
-749 QDTAAEPNETFTVT
+749 
-763 LRSPS
+763 
-768 GATLRDAGAVG
+768 
-779 TIIDDD
+779 
-785 APDPAG
+785 
-791 PALTVSDATGVEGEV
+791 
-806 LRFEV
+806 
-811 TLSRSSDTPVT
+811 
-822 VDYQT
+822 
-827 AGGTALEGTYYD
+827 
-839 AASGTLTFG
+839 
-848 PGATRRTIEV
+848 
-858 RTRQDTAA
+858 
-866 EPNETFTVTLRSPSG
+866 
-881 ATLRDAGA
+881 
-889 VGTIID
+889 
-895 DDAPDPAGPALTVSD
+895 
-910 ARARE
+910 ARE
-915 GEILRFRVILT
+915 GEILRFQVILT

-935 DYQTASGT
+935 DYQTATGT

-948 DYIAAGGRLT
+948 DYIAAVGSLT
-958 FKPGIAQQTVEI
+958 FKPGIAQQTVEV

-982 NLTLWLSNAHGAR
+982 TLTLRLSNAYAAR
-995 LQDAV
+995 LQDPV
-1000 GAGTIIGEVE
+1000 GIGTIIGTVE
-1010 RRIPLVNHAY
+1010 RRIRLLNRAY

-1038 RALSRAASGNLKQ
+1038 RALSRTASGNLKQ
-1051 VLDRLAPPPSR
+1051 ALGRLAPPPPASFGLSPARSR
-1062 SVSIDEL
+1062 SVSIDQL

-1074 FALQSTGGANGI
+1074 FSLQSTGGANGI

-1099 LADGKSGGPVD
+1099 LAGGKSGGPVD

-1133 LAVSRS
+1133 LSFSRS

-1145 DVVGDAAEIGGRH
+1145 DVGAAEIGGRH

-1171 KASPHLTVWGTI
+1171 KASPYLTVWGTI

-1188 DLEWA
+1188 DLEMA
-1193 DDLEGDRRAG
+1193 DDVEGGRRAG
-1203 NAWLGSAM
+1203 NARLASGM

-1226 RFKGETGLAQFKVAD
+1226 RFKGETGLAQFKIAD
-1241 AGVGFGAAVS
+1241 DGVGFGTVVS

-1276 WGEIGLFHDGGD
+1276 WGEIGLLHDGGD

-1300 LRYRNQAKGWSAEVF
+1300 LRYRNQTKGWSAEVF

-1346 FSAILNQSWG
+1346 VSAILNQSWG
-1356 RTGSGVERLWDQGP
+1356 RTGSGVERLWGQGLE
-1370 NDAAPSSLWGGRMEL
+1370 DTASGSLRGGRMEL
-1385 QLGYGFGVL
+1385 QLGYGFGAL
-1394 GGHGVLTPH
+1394 GGRGVLTPY

-1413 RAYQWGGRLEVGS
+1413 QSYRWGGRLEVGS

-1437 ETDNAEPEHAIMLRG
+1437 ETGNAEPGHAIMLRG

-1458 GKASR
+1458 GEASR

>member
-1 MIIAVLRFSRPN
+1 
-13 RRGPVPPKA
+13 
-22 AHSRHALRSARALLL
+22 
-37 GVLVPALLMVLAAPP
+37 MVLAAPP

-59 WGGDVLVSGSSIS
+59 WGGDVLVSDSSIS
-72 VAPGESVTYS
+72 VAPGESATYS

-95 TLENEAVKWFVM
+95 TLENEAVEWFVM

-131 SFTGKHDPSH
+131 QFTGKHDPSH

-164 EGLGKKTSE
+164 EGRGKKTSE

-187 NANCPVH
+187 NSNCPVH

-290 LTFGHGATRRTI
+290 LTFG
-302 EVRTRQDTAA
+302 
-312 EPNETFTVTLRSPS
+312 
-326 GATLRDAGAVGTI
+326 
-339 IDDDA
+339 
-344 PDPAAL
+344 
-350 TVSDATGV
+350 
-358 EGEVLRFEV
+358 
-367 TLSRSSDTPVTVDY
+367 
-381 QTAGGTALEGTDYDA
+381 
-396 ASGTLIFGPGA
+396 PGA
-407 TRRTIEVR
+407 TRQTIEVR

-515 GPGATRQT
+515 GPGATRQ
-523 IEVRTRQDTA
+523 
-533 AEPNETFTVTLRS
+533 
-546 PSGATLRDAGAV
+546 
-558 GTIIDDDAP
+558 
-567 DPAALTVSD
+567 
-576 ARAREGEVLRFEVTL
+576 
-591 SRSSDTPVTV
+591 
-601 DYQTAGGTA
+601 
-610 LEGTDYDAAS
+610 
-620 GTLTFGHGATRRTIE
+620 
-635 VRTRQDTAA
+635 
-644 EPNETFTV
+644 
-652 TLRSPSGATLRDAGA
+652 
-667 VGTIIDDD
+667 
-675 APDPAALTVSDATGV
+675 
-690 EGEVLRFEVTLSR
+690 
-703 SSDTPVTV
+703 
-711 DYQTAGGT
+711 
-719 ALEGTDYDAAS
+719 
-730 GTLTFGP
+730 
-737 GATRQTVEVRTR
+737 
-749 QDTAAEPNETFTVT
+749 
-763 LRSPS
+763 
-768 GATLRDAGAVG
+768 
-779 TIIDDD
+779 
-785 APDPAG
+785 
-791 PALTVSDATGVEGEV
+791 
-806 LRFEV
+806 
-811 TLSRSSDTPVT
+811 
-822 VDYQT
+822 
-827 AGGTALEGTYYD
+827 
-839 AASGTLTFG
+839 
-848 PGATRRTIEV
+848 TIEV

-1051 VLDRLAPPPSR
+1051 ALDRLAPSLSR

-1074 FALQSTGGANGI
+1074 FALQSTGGADGI

-1203 NAWLGSAM
+1203 TARMGSAM

-1251 DLRRLRL
+1251 DLWRLRL

-1346 FSAILNQSWG
+1346 LSAILNQSWG
-1356 RTGSGVERLWDQGP
+1356 RTGSGVEWLWDQGP
-1370 NDAAPSSLWGGRMEL
+1370 NDAAPSSLRGVQAHGVAARLRLRCTRRTWRTDTPRRGDPWPRFRPGLPVGRAAGGGFRGSTEPGGR
-1385 QLGYGFGVL
+1385 
-1394 GGHGVLTPH
+1394 TP
-1403 GAVTL
+1403 
-1408 GQGSG
+1408 
-1413 RAYQWGGRLEVGS
+1413 
-1426 GVALSLEAERR
+1426 
-1437 ETDNAEPEHAIMLRG
+1437 
-1452 LLRFHP
+1452 
-1458 GKASR
+1458 

>member
-1 MIIAVLRFSRPN
+1 MIVVVLRFSRPD

-22 AHSRHALRSARALLL
+22 AHRRHALRSARALLL
-37 GVLVPALLMVLAAPP
+37 GILLPALLMVLAAPP

-59 WGGDVLVSGSSIS
+59 WGGDVLVSGNSIS

-95 TLENEAVKWFVM
+95 TLENEAVEWFVM
-107 VHINGVRYQ
+107 VNINGVRYQ
-116 DGEYKDLTLIPSFYR
+116 DGEYKDLTLIPSFYH
-131 SFTGKHDPSH
+131 SFIGKHDPSH

-153 FRIYRASYDDW
+153 FRIYRASHDDW
-164 EGLGKKTSE
+164 EGGGKKTTE

-208 PPDNNGGNAGNNGN
+208 PPDNNGENDGN
-222 GENGGSSGNGGNRVA
+222 GESGGGSDNGGNGGNGGNRVA

-250 EVLRF
+250 EVF
-255 EVTLSRSSDT
+255 
-265 PVTVDYQ
+265 
-272 TAGGTALE
+272 
-280 GTDYDAASGT
+280 
-290 LTFGHGATRRTI
+290 
-302 EVRTRQDTAA
+302 
-312 EPNETFTVTLRSPS
+312 
-326 GATLRDAGAVGTI
+326 
-339 IDDDA
+339 
-344 PDPAAL
+344 
-350 TVSDATGV
+350 
-358 EGEVLRFEV
+358 
-367 TLSRSSDTPVTVDY
+367 
-381 QTAGGTALEGTDYDA
+381 
-396 ASGTLIFGPGA
+396 
-407 TRRTIEVR
+407 
-415 TRQDTAAEPNE
+415 
-426 TFTVTLRSPSGAT
+426 
-439 LRDAGAV
+439 
-446 GTIIDDDAPD
+446 
-456 PAGPALTVS
+456 
-465 DATGVEGEVLR
+465 R

-533 AEPNETFTVTLRS
+533 AEPNETFTVTLNS
-546 PSGATLRDAGAV
+546 PSGATLPDAGAV
-558 GTIIDDDAP
+558 GTIIDDD
-567 DPAALTVSD
+567 
-576 ARAREGEVLRFEVTL
+576 G
-591 SRSSDTPVTV
+591 PV
-601 DYQTAGGTA
+601 
-610 LEGTDYDAAS
+610 
-620 GTLTFGHGATRRTIE
+620 
-635 VRTRQDTAA
+635 
-644 EPNETFTV
+644 
-652 TLRSPSGATLRDAGA
+652 
-667 VGTIIDDD
+667 
-675 APDPAALTVSDATGV
+675 
-690 EGEVLRFEVTLSR
+690 
-703 SSDTPVTV
+703 
-711 DYQTAGGT
+711 
-719 ALEGTDYDAAS
+719 
-730 GTLTFGP
+730 
-737 GATRQTVEVRTR
+737 
-749 QDTAAEPNETFTVT
+749 
-763 LRSPS
+763 
-768 GATLRDAGAVG
+768 
-779 TIIDDD
+779 
-785 APDPAG
+785 
-791 PALTVSDATGVEGEV
+791 
-806 LRFEV
+806 
-811 TLSRSSDTPVT
+811 
-822 VDYQT
+822 
-827 AGGTALEGTYYD
+827 
-839 AASGTLTFG
+839 
-848 PGATRRTIEV
+848 
-858 RTRQDTAA
+858 
-866 EPNETFTVTLRSPSG
+866 
-881 ATLRDAGA
+881 
-889 VGTIID
+889 
-895 DDAPDPAGPALTVSD
+895 PAGPALTVSD

-970 QTRKDD
+970 QTHKDD

-1000 GAGTIIGEVE
+1000 GAGTIIGKVE
-1010 RRIPLVNHAY
+1010 RRSHLVNHAY

-1051 VLDRLAPPPSR
+1051 ALDRLAPPPSR

-1074 FALQSTGGANGI
+1074 FALQSTGGADGI

-1110 WDGKVVGLQ
+1110 WDGKVAGLQ

-1145 DVVGDAAEIGGRH
+1145 DVVGDAAEIDGRH

-1171 KASPHLTVWGTI
+1171 QASPHLTVWGTI
-1183 GHFWG
+1183 GYFWG
-1188 DLEWA
+1188 DLEWGG
-1193 DDLEGDRRAG
+1193 DLEGDRRAG
-1203 NAWLGSAM
+1203 NARLGSAM

-1226 RFKGETGLAQFKVAD
+1226 KFKGETGLAQFKVAD
-1241 AGVGFGAAVS
+1241 AGVGFGEAVS

-1258 AIESA
+1258 AIETA
-1263 HEQPLPTGGTLRP
+1263 HEQPLPTGGTLRS

-1356 RTGSGVERLWDQGP
+1356 RTGSGVERLWDQDP

-1408 GQGSG
+1408 GQGSE

-1437 ETDNAEPEHAIMLRG
+1437 ETDNTEPGHAIMLRG

-1458 GKASR
+1458 GQASR

>member
-1 MIIAVLRFSRPN
+1 
-13 RRGPVPPKA
+13 
-22 AHSRHALRSARALLL
+22 
-37 GVLVPALLMVLAAPP
+37 MVLAAPP

-95 TLENEAVKWFVM
+95 TLENEVVEWFVM
-107 VHINGVRYQ
+107 VSINGVRDQ
-116 DGEYKDLTLIPSFYR
+116 DGEYKDLRLIPSFYR

-208 PPDNNGGNAGNNGN
+208 PPDNNGGNDGN
-222 GENGGSSGNGGNRVA
+222 GESGGGSDNGGNGGNGGNRVA
-237 PTASISD
+237 PTASI
-244 ATGVEG
+244 
-250 EVLRF
+250 
-255 EVTLSRSSDT
+255 
-265 PVTVDYQ
+265 
-272 TAGGTALE
+272 
-280 GTDYDAASGT
+280 
-290 LTFGHGATRRTI
+290 
-302 EVRTRQDTAA
+302 
-312 EPNETFTVTLRSPS
+312 
-326 GATLRDAGAVGTI
+326 
-339 IDDDA
+339 
-344 PDPAAL
+344 
-350 TVSDATGV
+350 
-358 EGEVLRFEV
+358 
-367 TLSRSSDTPVTVDY
+367 
-381 QTAGGTALEGTDYDA
+381 
-396 ASGTLIFGPGA
+396 
-407 TRRTIEVR
+407 
-415 TRQDTAAEPNE
+415 
-426 TFTVTLRSPSGAT
+426 
-439 LRDAGAV
+439 
-446 GTIIDDDAPD
+446 
-456 PAGPALTVS
+456 S

-533 AEPNETFTVTLRS
+533 AEPNETFTVTLNS

-567 DPAALTVSD
+567 DPA
-576 ARAREGEVLRFEVTL
+576 G
-591 SRSSDTPVTV
+591 PV
-601 DYQTAGGTA
+601 
-610 LEGTDYDAAS
+610 
-620 GTLTFGHGATRRTIE
+620 
-635 VRTRQDTAA
+635 
-644 EPNETFTV
+644 
-652 TLRSPSGATLRDAGA
+652 
-667 VGTIIDDD
+667 
-675 APDPAALTVSDATGV
+675 LTVSDATGV
-690 EGEVLRFEVTLSR
+690 EGAVLRFEVTLSR

-737 GATRQTVEVRTR
+737 GATRQT
-749 QDTAAEPNETFTVT
+749 
-763 LRSPS
+763 
-768 GATLRDAGAVG
+768 
-779 TIIDDD
+779 
-785 APDPAG
+785 
-791 PALTVSDATGVEGEV
+791 
-806 LRFEV
+806 
-811 TLSRSSDTPVT
+811 
-822 VDYQT
+822 
-827 AGGTALEGTYYD
+827 
-839 AASGTLTFG
+839 
-848 PGATRRTIEV
+848 IEV

-866 EPNETFTVTLRSPSG
+866 EPNETFTVTLNSPSG

-915 GEILRFRVILT
+915 GEILRFQVILT

-948 DYIAAGGRLT
+948 DFIAAGSRLT
-958 FKPGIAQQTVEI
+958 FEPGIAQQTVEVR
-970 QTRKDD
+970 TRKDD

-982 NLTLWLSNAHGAR
+982 TLTLRLSNAHGAR

-1000 GAGTIIGEVE
+1000 GTGTIIGAVA
-1010 RRIPLVNHAY
+1010 RRIRLVNRAY

-1038 RALSRAASGNLKQ
+1038 RALSRTASGNLKQ
-1051 VLDRLAPPPSR
+1051 ALDRLAPPQPASFGWSPARSR
-1062 SVSIDEL
+1062 SVSIDQL
-1069 LGRLS
+1069 FGRLS

-1133 LAVSRS
+1133 LAVSRF

-1145 DVVGDAAEIGGRH
+1145 DVGDGAAAIGGRD
-1158 RLRLNGLHPYLAW
+1158 RLRLYGLHPYLAW
-1171 KASPHLTVWGTI
+1171 KASPYLTVWGTI
-1183 GHFWG
+1183 GHSWG
-1188 DLEWA
+1188 DLEMS
-1193 DDLEGDRRAG
+1193 DDVEGDRRAG
-1203 NAWLGSAM
+1203 NARLGSGM

-1226 RFKGETGLAQFKVAD
+1226 RFKGEIGLAQFKIAD
-1241 AGVGFGAAVS
+1241 AGVGFDAAVS

-1258 AIESA
+1258 AIEFA

-1276 WGEIGLFHDGGD
+1276 WGQIGMFHDGGD

-1300 LRYRNQAKGWSAEVF
+1300 LRYRNQTKGWSAEVF

-1329 WGAGAAFRVD
+1329 WGGGAAFRFD

-1356 RTGSGVERLWDQGP
+1356 RTKSGVERLWDQGSE
-1370 NDAAPSSLWGGRMEL
+1370 DTASGSLRGGRMEL
-1385 QLGYGFGVL
+1385 QLGYGFGAL
-1394 GGHGVLTPH
+1394 GGRGVLTPY

-1413 RAYQWGGRLEVGS
+1413 RSYRWGGRLEAGS

-1437 ETDNAEPEHAIMLRG
+1437 ETNNAEPEHAIMLRG
-1452 LLRFHP
+1452 LLRFYP
-1458 GKASR
+1458 GEASR

>member
-1 MIIAVLRFSRPN
+1 MIVAVFSFSRPD

-22 AHSRHALRSARALLL
+22 AHRRHALRSTRALL

-59 WGGDVLVSGSSIS
+59 WGGDVLVSDSSIS
-72 VAPGESVTYS
+72 VAPGGSVTYS

-95 TLENEAVKWFVM
+95 TLHNETVEWFVM
-107 VHINGVRYQ
+107 FHINGVRYQ
-116 DGEYKDLTLIPSFYR
+116 DGEYKDLTLIPSIYR
-131 SFTGKHDPSH
+131 MFTGKHDPNY
-141 PNDDGNWDEWKG
+141 PNDGGNWDEWKD

-164 EGLGKKTSE
+164 ERRGKETSE

-208 PPDNNGGNAGNNGN
+208 PPDNNGGNGESGGGSDNGGN
-222 GENGGSSGNGGNRVA
+222 GGNGGNRVA

-280 GTDYDAASGT
+280 GTDYDAASGM
-290 LTFGHGATRRTI
+290 LTFGPGATRQTI

-326 GATLRDAGAVGTI
+326 GATLRDAGAG
-339 IDDDA
+339 
-344 PDPAAL
+344 
-350 TVSDATGV
+350 
-358 EGEVLRFEV
+358 
-367 TLSRSSDTPVTVDY
+367 
-381 QTAGGTALEGTDYDA
+381 
-396 ASGTLIFGPGA
+396 
-407 TRRTIEVR
+407 
-415 TRQDTAAEPNE
+415 
-426 TFTVTLRSPSGAT
+426 
-439 LRDAGAV
+439 

-456 PAGPALTVS
+456 PAGPALTVT
-465 DATGVEGEVLR
+465 DATGVEGAVLR

-523 IEVRTRQDTA
+523 IEVRTRQDTT
-533 AEPNETFTVTLRS
+533 AEPNETFTVTLNS
-546 PSGATLRDAGAV
+546 A
-558 GTIIDDDAP
+558 
-567 DPAALTVSD
+567 
-576 ARAREGEVLRFEVTL
+576 
-591 SRSSDTPVTV
+591 
-601 DYQTAGGTA
+601 
-610 LEGTDYDAAS
+610 
-620 GTLTFGHGATRRTIE
+620 
-635 VRTRQDTAA
+635 
-644 EPNETFTV
+644 
-652 TLRSPSGATLRDAGA
+652 
-667 VGTIIDDD
+667 
-675 APDPAALTVSDATGV
+675 
-690 EGEVLRFEVTLSR
+690 
-703 SSDTPVTV
+703 
-711 DYQTAGGT
+711 
-719 ALEGTDYDAAS
+719 
-730 GTLTFGP
+730 
-737 GATRQTVEVRTR
+737 
-749 QDTAAEPNETFTVT
+749 
-763 LRSPS
+763 S

-791 PALTVSDATGVEGEV
+791 PALTVSDT
-806 LRFEV
+806 
-811 TLSRSSDTPVT
+811 
-822 VDYQT
+822 
-827 AGGTALEGTYYD
+827 
-839 AASGTLTFG
+839 
-848 PGATRRTIEV
+848 
-858 RTRQDTAA
+858 
-866 EPNETFTVTLRSPSG
+866 
-881 ATLRDAGA
+881 
-889 VGTIID
+889 
-895 DDAPDPAGPALTVSD
+895 
-910 ARARE
+910 RARE

-943 AVEGL
+943 AIEDL
-948 DYIAAGGRLT
+948 DYIAAGGMLT

-1010 RRIPLVNHAY
+1010 QRIPLVNHAY

-1038 RALSRAASGNLKQ
+1038 RVLSRTASGNLKQ
-1051 VLDRLAPPPSR
+1051 ALDRLAPPPSR

-1069 LGRLS
+1069 LVRLS
-1074 FALQSTGGANGI
+1074 FALQSTGGADGI

-1145 DVVGDAAEIGGRH
+1145 DVVGDAAEIDGRH

-1171 KASPHLTVWGTI
+1171 EASPHLTVWGTI

-1188 DLEWA
+1188 DLEWGG
-1193 DDLEGDRRAG
+1193 DLEGDRRAG
-1203 NAWLGSAM
+1203 NARLGSAM
-1211 LGLNGRLLEHGKTTV
+1211 LGLNGRLLEHGKMTV
-1226 RFKGETGLAQFKVAD
+1226 RFKGETGLAQFKVAN

-1263 HEQPLPTGGTLRP
+1263 YEQPLPTGGTLRP

-1408 GQGSG
+1408 GQGSE

-1426 GVALSLEAERR
+1426 GVALSLDAERR
-1437 ETDNAEPEHAIMLRG
+1437 ETDNAEPGHAIMLRG

-1458 GKASR
+1458 GEASR

>member
-1 MIIAVLRFSRPN
+1 MVTVLRFSRPD
-13 RRGPVPPKA
+13 RRGPDPPKA
-22 AHSRHALRSARALLL
+22 AQRRHALRSARAPLL
-37 GVLVPALLMVLAAPP
+37 GVFLPALLMVLAAPP

-59 WGGDVLVSGSSIS
+59 WGGDVLVSDSSIS

-95 TLENEAVKWFVM
+95 TLHNETVEWFVM

-116 DGEYKDLTLIPSFYR
+116 DGEYKDLTLIPSIYR
-131 SFTGKHDPSH
+131 MFTGKHDPNY
-141 PNDDGNWDEWKG
+141 PNDGGNWDEWKD

-164 EGLGKKTSE
+164 EGRGKETSE

-208 PPDNNGGNAGNNGN
+208 PPDNNGGNDGN
-222 GENGGSSGNGGNRVA
+222 GESGGGSDNGGNGGNRVA

-244 ATGVEG
+244 ATGDEG
-250 EVLRF
+250 AVLRF

-280 GTDYDAASGT
+280 GTDYDAASGM
-290 LTFGHGATRRTI
+290 LTFGPGATRQTI
-302 EVRTRQDTAA
+302 EVRTRQDTVV
-312 EPNETFTVTLRSPS
+312 EPNETFTVTMRSPS
-326 GATLRDAGAVGTI
+326 GATLPDAGAVGTI

-344 PDPAAL
+344 SDPAGPAL
-350 TVSDATGV
+350 TVSDATGD
-358 EGEVLRFEV
+358 EGEVFRFEV

-396 ASGTLIFGPGA
+396 ASGMLTFGPGA
-407 TRRTIEVR
+407 TRQTIEVR

-426 TFTVTLRSPSGAT
+426 TFTVTLRSPNGAT
-439 LRDAGAV
+439 LPDAGAV
-446 GTIIDDDAPD
+446 GTIIDDDASA

-465 DATGVEGEVLR
+465 DATGVEGAVFR

-505 YDAASGTLTF
+505 YDAASGMLTF

-533 AEPNETFTVTLRS
+533 AETNETFTVMLRS
-546 PSGATLRDAGAV
+546 PSGATLPDAGAV
-558 GTIIDDDAP
+558 GTIIDDDA
-567 DPAALTVSD
+567 S
-576 ARAREGEVLRFEVTL
+576 
-591 SRSSDTPVTV
+591 
-601 DYQTAGGTA
+601 
-610 LEGTDYDAAS
+610 
-620 GTLTFGHGATRRTIE
+620 
-635 VRTRQDTAA
+635 
-644 EPNETFTV
+644 
-652 TLRSPSGATLRDAGA
+652 
-667 VGTIIDDD
+667 
-675 APDPAALTVSDATGV
+675 
-690 EGEVLRFEVTLSR
+690 
-703 SSDTPVTV
+703 
-711 DYQTAGGT
+711 
-719 ALEGTDYDAAS
+719 
-730 GTLTFGP
+730 
-737 GATRQTVEVRTR
+737 
-749 QDTAAEPNETFTVT
+749 
-763 LRSPS
+763 
-768 GATLRDAGAVG
+768 
-779 TIIDDD
+779 
-785 APDPAG
+785 
-791 PALTVSDATGVEGEV
+791 
-806 LRFEV
+806 
-811 TLSRSSDTPVT
+811 
-822 VDYQT
+822 
-827 AGGTALEGTYYD
+827 
-839 AASGTLTFG
+839 
-848 PGATRRTIEV
+848 
-858 RTRQDTAA
+858 
-866 EPNETFTVTLRSPSG
+866 
-881 ATLRDAGA
+881 
-889 VGTIID
+889 
-895 DDAPDPAGPALTVSD
+895 DPAGPALTVSD

-935 DYQTASGT
+935 DYQTSSGT

-1010 RRIPLVNHAY
+1010 QRIPLVNHAY

-1038 RALSRAASGNLKQ
+1038 RVLSRTASGNLKQ

-1069 LGRLS
+1069 LVRLS
-1074 FALQSTGGANGI
+1074 FALQSTGGADGI

-1110 WDGKVVGLQ
+1110 WDGKVAGLQ

-1145 DVVGDAAEIGGRH
+1145 DVVGDAAEIDGRH
-1158 RLRLNGLHPYLAW
+1158 RLRLNGLHPYLVW
-1171 KASPHLTVWGTI
+1171 EASPHLTVWGTI

-1188 DLEWA
+1188 DLEWGG
-1193 DDLEGDRRAG
+1193 DLEGDRRAG
-1203 NAWLGSAM
+1203 NARLGSAM
-1211 LGLNGRLLEHGKTTV
+1211 IGLNGRLLEHGKMTV
-1226 RFKGETGLAQFKVAD
+1226 RLKGETGLAQFKVAN

-1258 AIESA
+1258 VIESA
-1263 HEQPLPTGGTLRP
+1263 YEQPLPTGGTLRP

-1288 GETGVGLELGGG
+1288 GETGVGLEFGGG

-1437 ETDNAEPEHAIMLRG
+1437 ETDNAEPGHAIMLRG

-1458 GKASR
+1458 GEASR